1 MKRKVFRTVGV
12 FLVAGLLVAGGLLL
26 YIFRTGQPDMMKA
39 KADFH
44 LTATELYQAFEA
56 DEAAAMSMYAGKIIE
71 VTGRLED
78 VETNEWGHV
87 TISFVDPFF
96 GVTCTVDSLV
106 AARQA
111 ERIALLARGD
121 SLTVKGRCD
130 GMLSDVRLVR
140 CVVLE

>member
-26 YIFRTGQPDMMKA
+26 YIFRTGQPDMMKV

-56 DEAAAMSMYAGKIIE
+56 DEAAAMSLYTGTTIA

-87 TISFVDPFF
+87 TISFVD
-96 GVTCTVDSLV
+96 
-106 AARQA
+106 A
-111 ERIALLARGD
+111 
-121 SLTVKGRCD
+121 
-130 GMLSDVRLVR
+130 
-140 CVVLE
+140 